1 MATTGMRST
10 DFSPAMR
17 PHPRR
22 LAILMGAVKAAI
34 EWSGA
39 VLCGRILGRRHAQPR
54 LPRFDALAGVFGAP
68 VRPVAIPVRVADRA
82 SVAGGAHGRARERRS
97 GFAAPR

>member
-1 MATTGMRST
+1 MATTGTRST
-10 DFSPAMR
+10 DFSPAKR
-17 PHPRR
+17 RRQPR
-22 LAILMGAVKAAI
+22 LAILMGAVEAAI

-39 VLCGRILGRRHAQPR
+39 VLSGRIPGRRHTKLR

-68 VRPVAIPVRVADRA
+68 VRPVAVPVRAADRA
-82 SVAGGAHGRARERRS
+82 SAVAGAHGRARERPS

>member
-10 DFSPAMR
+10 NLSPTKRGR
-17 PHPRR
+17 PKR
-22 LAILMGAVKAAI
+22 LTVLIAAVNAAI

-39 VLCGRILGRRHAQPR
+39 VLHGRILGRRHAKLR

-68 VRPVAIPVRVADRA
+68 VRLVAIPVRAADRA
-82 SVAGGAHGRARERRS
+82 SAAGGAHGRARERPS

>member
-10 DFSPAMR
+10 DFSPAKR
-17 PHPRR
+17 WHPRR
-22 LAILMGAVKAAI
+22 LAILIGAVKAAM

-39 VLCGRILGRRHAQPR
+39 VLYGRILGRRHAKLR
-54 LPRFDALAGVFGAP
+54 LGRFDALAGVFGAP
-68 VRPVAIPVRVADRA
+68 VRLVAIPVRAADRA
-82 SVAGGAHGRARERRS
+82 SVAGGAHGRARARPS

>member
-10 DFSPAMR
+10 NLSPAKRGR
-17 PHPRR
+17 PKR
-22 LAILMGAVKAAI
+22 LTVLIAAVNAAI

-39 VLCGRILGRRHAQPR
+39 VLHGRILGRRHTKLR
-54 LPRFDALAGVFGAP
+54 LPRSDALAGVFGAP
-68 VRPVAIPVRVADRA
+68 VRLAAIPVRAADRA
-82 SVAGGAHGRARERRS
+82 SVAGGARGRPS